1 MKLIDDD
8 DKEISDINM
17 TPFVDIILVVLIIF
31 MITATFIV
39 EGKIKLN
46 LPKSKTAETGKQI
59 KKDIEISI
67 KKTGE
72 LFLNGHPVSIKE
84 LKEKLKQLKKADGVI
99 VLRSDKDTKF
109 QRIIS
114 VIDVCK
120 ETGFENFII
129 EAKK

>member
-59 KKDIEISI
+59 KKNIEISI

-72 LFLNGHPVSIKE
+72 MFLNGKPVSIKE
-84 LKEKLKQLKKADGVI
+84 LKENLKQLKKTDGVI

-114 VIDVCK
+114 VIDACK